1 MLIGGGNGLSSGV
14 NLTLGADLAP
24 PRCRG
29 EFIGLY
35 RLITNAGSFLG
46 PVVVGAVVIRTSTS
60 AAAWGLA
67 VTGVATA
74 VWMACMIQETLKKK
88 GSAEGQRPEGSLA
101 IAAFVP
107 LEDTGHHPLE
117 EPSEEGGSADD
128 ASLSP
133 HASLAATCDTTRPE
147 NAVT

>member
-1 MLIGGGNGLSSGV
+1 M
-14 NLTLGADLAP
+14 GADLAP

-46 PVVVGAVVIRTSTS
+46 PVIVGAVVIRTSTS

-88 GSAEGQRPEGSLA
+88 GSAESQRPEGSLA

-117 EPSEEGGSADD
+117 EPSEEGASADD
-128 ASLSP
+128 AGGNSSLSP
-133 HASLAATCDTTRPE
+133 RARLVATSPE
-147 NAVT
+147 VAHL